1 MALLRLGSVLA
12 DPVVVLSGLLRSA
25 SSGFALWISRA
36 SRLTSRQD
44 NSYAFLVAP
53 FAPSM
58 LAAVDLAKA
67 EHAHPL
73 GVVVPDNFATDF
85 DLGGHGFP
93 LKRAR

>member
-1 MALLRLGSVLA
+1 
-12 DPVVVLSGLLRSA
+12 
-25 SSGFALWISRA
+25 
-36 SRLTSRQD
+36 
-44 NSYAFLVAP
+44 
-53 FAPSM
+53 M

-73 GVVVPDNFATDF
+73 GDNFATDF

>member
-1 MALLRLGSVLA
+1 
-12 DPVVVLSGLLRSA
+12 
-25 SSGFALWISRA
+25 
-36 SRLTSRQD
+36 
-44 NSYAFLVAP
+44 
-53 FAPSM
+53 M